1 MADVVITASGAH
13 RRLFNTPF
21 ETGVRSV
28 VVLTAAFPAELAL
41 DQLTALDHLVVHT
54 GDLQDGPDSLHPAEP
69 ARAAEM
75 LVRRAL
81 VDSGLKLMAC
91 KGLVQR
97 RATPNGFRY
106 CAGNDAG
113 SFVDLLSSSYASALK
128 KRAEWLTAN
137 IVALPTDEFEDVVA
151 SQLER
156 WGIYD
161 RSPLISKAN

>member
-1 MADVVITASGAH
+1 MRETCDSQVPV
-13 RRLFNTPF
+13 FNTPF

-28 VVLTAAFPAELAL
+28 VVLTSAYPAELAL

-54 GDLQDGPDSLHPAEP
+54 GDLDDGPDSLHPAES

-81 VDSGLKLMAC
+81 VDAGLKLMAC
-91 KGLVQR
+91 KGLVEM
-97 RATPNGFRY
+97 RATPKGFRY
-106 CAGNDAG
+106 RAGEEAG
-113 SFVDLLSSSYASALK
+113 SFVDLLSSSYAFELK
-128 KRAEWLTAN
+128 KRADWLAIN
-137 IVALPTDEFEDVVA
+137 IVDLPTDQFDDLVA

-161 RSPLISKAN
+161 QTPLISAN

>member
-1 MADVVITASGAH
+1 MSDVPVPRT
-13 RRLFNTPF
+13 RVFNTPF

-28 VVLTAAFPAELAL
+28 LVLTSAYPVELTL

-54 GDLQDGPDSLHPAEP
+54 GDLDDGPDSLHPAES

-91 KGLVQR
+91 KGLVQMC
-97 RATPNGFRY
+97 ATQKGFRY
-106 CAGNDAG
+106 RAGDEAG
-113 SFVDLLSSSYASALK
+113 SFVDLLSSPYALELR
-128 KRAEWLTAN
+128 KRADWLATN
-137 IVALPTDEFEDVVA
+137 VVALSTDEFEDVVT

-156 WGIYD
+156 WAIYD
-161 RSPLISKAN
+161 QTSLTSAID